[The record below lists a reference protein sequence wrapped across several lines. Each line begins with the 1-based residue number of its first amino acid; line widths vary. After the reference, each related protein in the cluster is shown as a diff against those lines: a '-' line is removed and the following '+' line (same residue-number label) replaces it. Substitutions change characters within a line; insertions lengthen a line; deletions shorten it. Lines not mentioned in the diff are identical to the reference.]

1 MAILRQ
7 HVPVACTI
15 LAGLISGC
23 ATGPGVRTTDDVP
36 PQHAR
41 LGTIVTS
48 EDFDR
53 SPGQSIEQELEA
65 HIPGVTLSQAADGS
79 VSVRIRGV
87 NTFLGSTE
95 PLYVID
101 GIPIKA
107 GPGGG
112 LVGINA
118 HDIASIEVLKD
129 PVSESFYG
137 VRGGNGVIVIRTK
150 HSH

>member
-15 LAGLISGC
+15 LAGLVSGC
-23 ATGPGVRTTDDVP
+23 AAGPGVRTTDDVP
-36 PQHAR
+36 TQHAR

-53 SPGQSIEQELEA
+53 SPDQSIEQELEA
-65 HIPGVTLSQAADGS
+65 HVPGITLTQNANGS
-79 VSVRIRGV
+79 VSIRIRGI
-87 NTFLGSTE
+87 NTFMGSTE

-101 GIPIKA
+101 GVPIQA
-107 GPGGG
+107 GPSGG
-112 LVGINA
+112 LVGINP

-129 PVSESFYG
+129 AVSESFYG

>member
-1 MAILRQ
+1 MMILRQ
-7 HVPVACTI
+7 HVPVACTV
-15 LAGLISGC
+15 LAGLLSGC
-23 ATGPGVRTTDDVP
+23 AAGPGVRTADDVP
-36 PQHAR
+36 TQHGR

-48 EDFDR
+48 ADFDR
-53 SPGQSIEQELEA
+53 SPGESIERELEA
-65 HIPGVTLSQAADGS
+65 HVPGITVTQNAQGG
-79 VSVRIRGV
+79 VSVRIRGI
-87 NTFLGSTE
+87 NTFMGGTE

-101 GIPIKA
+101 GVPIQA

-137 VRGGNGVIVIRTK
+137 VRGANGVIVIRTK

>member
-1 MAILRQ
+1 
-7 HVPVACTI
+7 
-15 LAGLISGC
+15 
-23 ATGPGVRTTDDVP
+23 
-36 PQHAR
+36 
-41 LGTIVTS
+41 
-48 EDFDR
+48 
-53 SPGQSIEQELEA
+53 
-65 HIPGVTLSQAADGS
+65 
-79 VSVRIRGV
+79 VSVRIRGI
-87 NTFLGSTE
+87 NTFMGSTE

-101 GIPIKA
+101 GVPIQA

-137 VRGGNGVIVIRTK
+137 VRGANGVIVIRTK

>member
-7 HVPVACTI
+7 YVPVACTL

-23 ATGPGVRTTDDVP
+23 ASAAGVGTTDDLP
-36 PQHAR
+36 PHPAR

-65 HIPGVTLSQAADGS
+65 HIPGITLSQTADGS

-101 GIPIKA
+101 GIPVQA

-112 LVGINA
+112 LTGINA